1 MSTIASRVALPRL
14 SIRGLTT
21 WQVSLLWASL
31 EISLALAAA
40 AVVDK
45 WGSKGSW
52 SEKIAWKPRTNQ
64 KGEQLPGEVR

>member
-14 SIRGLTT
+14 SIRGLAT

-52 SEKIAWKPRTNQ
+52 SEKI
-64 KGEQLPGEVR
+64 